1 MSDLKIEDLITDF
14 EFFDNWEDK
23 YKYIIELGK
32 NCPSLNENEKNNDN
46 KVDGCASQV
55 WLITKKEKLNDKI
68 ILKFKGDSDALIVK
82 GLVVI
87 LFSIFSEKSPDEI
100 IKIDAFEK
108 LRNLDLERN
117 LTMQRSNG
125 LSSMV
130 KRIKRRSSKIH
141 LDMTKNFLY
150 YMIGQG
156 SWFLSQGLQMVLFPT
171 ILVLMLNVSP
181 AFYGLAQVSILA
193 PSIFLIVL
201 GGAIAIGLIQ
211 EDCLELSTF

>member
-1 MSDLKIEDLITDF
+1 MSDLKIEDLIIDF
-14 EFFDNWEDK
+14 DFFDNWEDK

-32 NCPSLNENEKNNDN
+32 NFPSLNEEEKNNDN

-55 WLITKKEKLNDKI
+55 WLIIKKEKIGDKI
-68 ILKFKGDSDALIVK
+68 ILKFRGDSDALLVK

-108 LRNLDLERN
+108 LRNLDLEKN

-130 KRIKRRSSKIH
+130 KRIKEE
-141 LDMTKNFLY
+141 
-150 YMIGQG
+150 
-156 SWFLSQGLQMVLFPT
+156 
-171 ILVLMLNVSP
+171 
-181 AFYGLAQVSILA
+181 AQKYI
-193 PSIFLIVL
+193 
-201 GGAIAIGLIQ
+201 
-211 EDCLELSTF
+211 

>member
-32 NCPSLNENEKNNDN
+32 NCPSLNENEKNKDN

-87 LFSIFSEKSPDEI
+87 L
-100 IKIDAFEK
+100 
-108 LRNLDLERN
+108 
-117 LTMQRSNG
+117 
-125 LSSMV
+125 
-130 KRIKRRSSKIH
+130 
-141 LDMTKNFLY
+141 
-150 YMIGQG
+150 
-156 SWFLSQGLQMVLFPT
+156 LQYFFGKVT
-171 ILVLMLNVSP
+171 R
-181 AFYGLAQVSILA
+181 
-193 PSIFLIVL
+193 
-201 GGAIAIGLIQ
+201 
-211 EDCLELSTF
+211 

>member
-1 MSDLKIEDLITDF
+1 MSDLKIEDLVTDF

-32 NCPSLNENEKNNDN
+32 NCPPLNENEKNNEN

-130 KRIKRRSSKIH
+130 KRIK
-141 LDMTKNFLY
+141 DE
-150 YMIGQG
+150 
-156 SWFLSQGLQMVLFPT
+156 
-171 ILVLMLNVSP
+171 
-181 AFYGLAQVSILA
+181 AQKYI
-193 PSIFLIVL
+193 
-201 GGAIAIGLIQ
+201 
-211 EDCLELSTF
+211 

>member
-1 MSDLKIEDLITDF
+1 MSDLKIEDLIIDF

-32 NCPSLNENEKNNDN
+32 NFPSLNEEEKNNDN

-55 WLITKKEKLNDKI
+55 WLIIKKEKIGDKI
-68 ILKFKGDSDALIVK
+68 ILKFRGDSDALLVK

-108 LRNLDLERN
+108 LRNLDLEKN

-130 KRIKRRSSKIH
+130 KRIKEE
-141 LDMTKNFLY
+141 
-150 YMIGQG
+150 
-156 SWFLSQGLQMVLFPT
+156 
-171 ILVLMLNVSP
+171 
-181 AFYGLAQVSILA
+181 AQKYI
-193 PSIFLIVL
+193 
-201 GGAIAIGLIQ
+201 
-211 EDCLELSTF
+211 

>member
-1 MSDLKIEDLITDF
+1 MSDLKIEDLIIDF
-14 EFFDNWEDK
+14 DFFDNWEDK

-32 NCPSLNENEKNNDN
+32 NFPSLNEEEKNNDN

-55 WLITKKEKLNDKI
+55 WLIIKKEKIGDKI
-68 ILKFKGDSDALIVK
+68 ILKFRGDSDAILVK

-108 LRNLDLERN
+108 LRNLDLEKN

-130 KRIKRRSSKIH
+130 KRIKEE
-141 LDMTKNFLY
+141 
-150 YMIGQG
+150 
-156 SWFLSQGLQMVLFPT
+156 
-171 ILVLMLNVSP
+171 
-181 AFYGLAQVSILA
+181 AQKYI
-193 PSIFLIVL
+193 
-201 GGAIAIGLIQ
+201 
-211 EDCLELSTF
+211 

>member
-32 NCPSLNENEKNNDN
+32 SCPSLNENEKNNDN

-130 KRIKRRSSKIH
+130 KRIKEE
-141 LDMTKNFLY
+141 
-150 YMIGQG
+150 
-156 SWFLSQGLQMVLFPT
+156 
-171 ILVLMLNVSP
+171 
-181 AFYGLAQVSILA
+181 AQKYI
-193 PSIFLIVL
+193 
-201 GGAIAIGLIQ
+201 
-211 EDCLELSTF
+211 

>member
-32 NCPSLNENEKNNDN
+32 NCPSLNENEKNKDN

-130 KRIKRRSSKIH
+130 KRIKEE
-141 LDMTKNFLY
+141 
-150 YMIGQG
+150 
-156 SWFLSQGLQMVLFPT
+156 
-171 ILVLMLNVSP
+171 
-181 AFYGLAQVSILA
+181 AQKYI
-193 PSIFLIVL
+193 
-201 GGAIAIGLIQ
+201 
-211 EDCLELSTF
+211 

>member
-1 MSDLKIEDLITDF
+1 MSDLKIEDLIIDF
-14 EFFDNWEDK
+14 DFFDNWEDK

-32 NCPSLNENEKNNDN
+32 NFPSLNEEEKNNDN

-55 WLITKKEKLNDKI
+55 WLIIKKEKIDDKI
-68 ILKFKGDSDALIVK
+68 ILKFRGDSDALLVK

-130 KRIKRRSSKIH
+130 KRIKEE
-141 LDMTKNFLY
+141 
-150 YMIGQG
+150 
-156 SWFLSQGLQMVLFPT
+156 
-171 ILVLMLNVSP
+171 
-181 AFYGLAQVSILA
+181 AQKYI
-193 PSIFLIVL
+193 
-201 GGAIAIGLIQ
+201 
-211 EDCLELSTF
+211 

>member
-87 LFSIFSEKSPDEI
+87 LFSIFSEKSSDEI

-130 KRIKRRSSKIH
+130 KRIKEE
-141 LDMTKNFLY
+141 
-150 YMIGQG
+150 
-156 SWFLSQGLQMVLFPT
+156 
-171 ILVLMLNVSP
+171 
-181 AFYGLAQVSILA
+181 AQKYI
-193 PSIFLIVL
+193 
-201 GGAIAIGLIQ
+201 
-211 EDCLELSTF
+211 

>member
-87 LFSIFSEKSPDEI
+87 LFSIFSGKTPKEI
-100 IKIDAFEK
+100 IEIDAFEK
-108 LRNLDLERN
+108 LKELNLEKN

-125 LSSMV
+125 LSAMI
-130 KRIKRRSSKIH
+130 KRIK
-141 LDMTKNFLY
+141 
-150 YMIGQG
+150 
-156 SWFLSQGLQMVLFPT
+156 
-171 ILVLMLNVSP
+171 
-181 AFYGLAQVSILA
+181 
-193 PSIFLIVL
+193 
-201 GGAIAIGLIQ
+201 Q
-211 EDCLELSTF
+211 EADNII

>member
-32 NCPSLNENEKNNDN
+32 NCPSLNENEKNNNN

-108 LRNLDLERN
+108 LKNLDLERN

-130 KRIKRRSSKIH
+130 KRIKEE
-141 LDMTKNFLY
+141 
-150 YMIGQG
+150 
-156 SWFLSQGLQMVLFPT
+156 
-171 ILVLMLNVSP
+171 
-181 AFYGLAQVSILA
+181 AQKYI
-193 PSIFLIVL
+193 
-201 GGAIAIGLIQ
+201 
-211 EDCLELSTF
+211 

>member
-32 NCPSLNENEKNNDN
+32 NCPSLNENEKNNN

-130 KRIKRRSSKIH
+130 KRIKEE
-141 LDMTKNFLY
+141 
-150 YMIGQG
+150 
-156 SWFLSQGLQMVLFPT
+156 
-171 ILVLMLNVSP
+171 
-181 AFYGLAQVSILA
+181 AQKYI
-193 PSIFLIVL
+193 
-201 GGAIAIGLIQ
+201 
-211 EDCLELSTF
+211 

>member
-1 MSDLKIEDLITDF
+1 MSDLKIEDLIIDF

-32 NCPSLNENEKNNDN
+32 NFPSLNEEEKNNDN

-55 WLITKKEKLNDKI
+55 WLIIKKEKIGDKI
-68 ILKFKGDSDALIVK
+68 ILKFRGDSDAILVK

-108 LRNLDLERN
+108 LRNLDLEKN

-130 KRIKRRSSKIH
+130 KRIKEE
-141 LDMTKNFLY
+141 
-150 YMIGQG
+150 
-156 SWFLSQGLQMVLFPT
+156 
-171 ILVLMLNVSP
+171 
-181 AFYGLAQVSILA
+181 AQKYI
-193 PSIFLIVL
+193 
-201 GGAIAIGLIQ
+201 
-211 EDCLELSTF
+211 

>member
-1 MSDLKIEDLITDF
+1 MNDLKIEDLIIDF
-14 EFFDNWEDK
+14 DFFDNWEDK

-32 NCPSLNENEKNNDN
+32 NFPSLNEEEKNNDN

-55 WLITKKEKLNDKI
+55 WLIIKKEKIGDKI
-68 ILKFKGDSDALIVK
+68 ILKFRGDSDALLVK
-82 GLVVI
+82 GLIVI

-130 KRIKRRSSKIH
+130 KRIKEE
-141 LDMTKNFLY
+141 
-150 YMIGQG
+150 
-156 SWFLSQGLQMVLFPT
+156 
-171 ILVLMLNVSP
+171 
-181 AFYGLAQVSILA
+181 AQKYI
-193 PSIFLIVL
+193 
-201 GGAIAIGLIQ
+201 
-211 EDCLELSTF
+211 

>member
-82 GLVVI
+82 GLVAI

-130 KRIKRRSSKIH
+130 KRIKEE
-141 LDMTKNFLY
+141 
-150 YMIGQG
+150 
-156 SWFLSQGLQMVLFPT
+156 
-171 ILVLMLNVSP
+171 
-181 AFYGLAQVSILA
+181 AQKYI
-193 PSIFLIVL
+193 
-201 GGAIAIGLIQ
+201 
-211 EDCLELSTF
+211 

>member
-32 NCPSLNENEKNNDN
+32 NCPSLNENEKNDDN

-130 KRIKRRSSKIH
+130 KRIKEE
-141 LDMTKNFLY
+141 
-150 YMIGQG
+150 
-156 SWFLSQGLQMVLFPT
+156 
-171 ILVLMLNVSP
+171 
-181 AFYGLAQVSILA
+181 AQKYI
-193 PSIFLIVL
+193 
-201 GGAIAIGLIQ
+201 
-211 EDCLELSTF
+211 

>member
-1 MSDLKIEDLITDF
+1 MSDLKIEDLVTDF

-32 NCPSLNENEKNNDN
+32 NCPSLNEDEKNNDN

-55 WLITKKEKLNDKI
+55 WLIIKKEKLGDKV
-68 ILKFKGDSDALIVK
+68 ILKFRGDSDALLVK

-130 KRIKRRSSKIH
+130 KRIKEE
-141 LDMTKNFLY
+141 
-150 YMIGQG
+150 
-156 SWFLSQGLQMVLFPT
+156 
-171 ILVLMLNVSP
+171 
-181 AFYGLAQVSILA
+181 AQKYI
-193 PSIFLIVL
+193 
-201 GGAIAIGLIQ
+201 
-211 EDCLELSTF
+211 

>member
-1 MSDLKIEDLITDF
+1 MCIRDS
-14 EFFDNWEDK
+14 
-23 YKYIIELGK
+23 
-32 NCPSLNENEKNNDN
+32 N

-130 KRIKRRSSKIH
+130 KRIKEE
-141 LDMTKNFLY
+141 
-150 YMIGQG
+150 
-156 SWFLSQGLQMVLFPT
+156 
-171 ILVLMLNVSP
+171 
-181 AFYGLAQVSILA
+181 AQKYI
-193 PSIFLIVL
+193 
-201 GGAIAIGLIQ
+201 
-211 EDCLELSTF
+211 

>member
-1 MSDLKIEDLITDF
+1 MTNKFINYY
-14 EFFDNWEDK
+14 FFGIFIIK
-23 YKYIIELGK
+23 VLYKNDYRIK
-32 NCPSLNENEKNNDN
+32 RNEKNNDN

-130 KRIKRRSSKIH
+130 KRIKEE
-141 LDMTKNFLY
+141 
-150 YMIGQG
+150 
-156 SWFLSQGLQMVLFPT
+156 
-171 ILVLMLNVSP
+171 
-181 AFYGLAQVSILA
+181 AQKYI
-193 PSIFLIVL
+193 
-201 GGAIAIGLIQ
+201 
-211 EDCLELSTF
+211 

>member
-32 NCPSLNENEKNNDN
+32 NCPSLNEDEKNNDN

-130 KRIKRRSSKIH
+130 KRIKEE
-141 LDMTKNFLY
+141 
-150 YMIGQG
+150 
-156 SWFLSQGLQMVLFPT
+156 
-171 ILVLMLNVSP
+171 
-181 AFYGLAQVSILA
+181 AQKYI
-193 PSIFLIVL
+193 
-201 GGAIAIGLIQ
+201 
-211 EDCLELSTF
+211 

>member
-32 NCPSLNENEKNNDN
+32 NFPSLNEEEKNNDN

-108 LRNLDLERN
+108 LRNLDLEKN

-130 KRIKRRSSKIH
+130 KRIKEE
-141 LDMTKNFLY
+141 
-150 YMIGQG
+150 
-156 SWFLSQGLQMVLFPT
+156 
-171 ILVLMLNVSP
+171 
-181 AFYGLAQVSILA
+181 AQKYI
-193 PSIFLIVL
+193 
-201 GGAIAIGLIQ
+201 
-211 EDCLELSTF
+211 

>member
-1 MSDLKIEDLITDF
+1 MSDLKIEDLVTDF

-32 NCPSLNENEKNNDN
+32 NCPPLNENEKNNDN

-68 ILKFKGDSDALIVK
+68 ILKFKGDSDALIVR

-130 KRIKRRSSKIH
+130 KRIKEE
-141 LDMTKNFLY
+141 
-150 YMIGQG
+150 
-156 SWFLSQGLQMVLFPT
+156 
-171 ILVLMLNVSP
+171 
-181 AFYGLAQVSILA
+181 AQKYI
-193 PSIFLIVL
+193 
-201 GGAIAIGLIQ
+201 
-211 EDCLELSTF
+211 

>member
-1 MSDLKIEDLITDF
+1 MSDLKIEDLIIDF
-14 EFFDNWEDK
+14 DFFDNWEDK

-32 NCPSLNENEKNNDN
+32 NFPSLSEEEKNNDN

-55 WLITKKEKLNDKI
+55 WLIIKKEKIGDKI
-68 ILKFKGDSDALIVK
+68 ILKFRGDSDAILVK

-108 LRNLDLERN
+108 LRNLDLEKN

-130 KRIKRRSSKIH
+130 KRIKEE
-141 LDMTKNFLY
+141 
-150 YMIGQG
+150 
-156 SWFLSQGLQMVLFPT
+156 
-171 ILVLMLNVSP
+171 
-181 AFYGLAQVSILA
+181 AQKYI
-193 PSIFLIVL
+193 
-201 GGAIAIGLIQ
+201 
-211 EDCLELSTF
+211 

>member
-1 MSDLKIEDLITDF
+1 MSDLKIEDLIIDF
-14 EFFDNWEDK
+14 DFFDNWEDK

-32 NCPSLNENEKNNDN
+32 NFPSLNEEEKNNDN

-55 WLITKKEKLNDKI
+55 WLIIKKEKIGDKI
-68 ILKFKGDSDALIVK
+68 ILKFRGDSDAILVK

-130 KRIKRRSSKIH
+130 KRIKEE
-141 LDMTKNFLY
+141 
-150 YMIGQG
+150 
-156 SWFLSQGLQMVLFPT
+156 
-171 ILVLMLNVSP
+171 
-181 AFYGLAQVSILA
+181 AQKYI
-193 PSIFLIVL
+193 
-201 GGAIAIGLIQ
+201 
-211 EDCLELSTF
+211 

>member
-1 MSDLKIEDLITDF
+1 MNDLKIEDLIIDF
-14 EFFDNWEDK
+14 DFFDNWEDK

-32 NCPSLNENEKNNDN
+32 NFPSLNEEEKNNDN

-55 WLITKKEKLNDKI
+55 WLIIKKEKIGDKI
-68 ILKFKGDSDALIVK
+68 ILKFRGDSDALLVK

-130 KRIKRRSSKIH
+130 KRIKEE
-141 LDMTKNFLY
+141 
-150 YMIGQG
+150 
-156 SWFLSQGLQMVLFPT
+156 
-171 ILVLMLNVSP
+171 
-181 AFYGLAQVSILA
+181 AQKYI
-193 PSIFLIVL
+193 
-201 GGAIAIGLIQ
+201 
-211 EDCLELSTF
+211 

>member
-1 MSDLKIEDLITDF
+1 MSDLKIEDLVTDF

-32 NCPSLNENEKNNDN
+32 NCPPLNENEKNNDN

-68 ILKFKGDSDALIVK
+68 ILKFKGDSDALIVR

-87 LFSIFSEKSPDEI
+87 LFSIFSEKSPEEI

-130 KRIKRRSSKIH
+130 KRIKEE
-141 LDMTKNFLY
+141 
-150 YMIGQG
+150 
-156 SWFLSQGLQMVLFPT
+156 
-171 ILVLMLNVSP
+171 
-181 AFYGLAQVSILA
+181 AQKYI
-193 PSIFLIVL
+193 
-201 GGAIAIGLIQ
+201 
-211 EDCLELSTF
+211 

>member
-14 EFFDNWEDK
+14 DFFDNWEDK

-32 NCPSLNENEKNNDN
+32 NCPSLNEEEKNNDN

-130 KRIKRRSSKIH
+130 KRIKEE
-141 LDMTKNFLY
+141 
-150 YMIGQG
+150 
-156 SWFLSQGLQMVLFPT
+156 
-171 ILVLMLNVSP
+171 
-181 AFYGLAQVSILA
+181 AQKYI
-193 PSIFLIVL
+193 
-201 GGAIAIGLIQ
+201 
-211 EDCLELSTF
+211 

>member
-1 MSDLKIEDLITDF
+1 MSVKIEDLITDF

-32 NCPSLNENEKNNDN
+32 NFPSLNENEKNNDN

-130 KRIKRRSSKIH
+130 KRIKEE
-141 LDMTKNFLY
+141 
-150 YMIGQG
+150 
-156 SWFLSQGLQMVLFPT
+156 
-171 ILVLMLNVSP
+171 
-181 AFYGLAQVSILA
+181 AQKYI
-193 PSIFLIVL
+193 
-201 GGAIAIGLIQ
+201 
-211 EDCLELSTF
+211 

>member
-32 NCPSLNENEKNNDN
+32 NCPSLNENEKNNNN

-130 KRIKRRSSKIH
+130 KRIKEE
-141 LDMTKNFLY
+141 
-150 YMIGQG
+150 
-156 SWFLSQGLQMVLFPT
+156 
-171 ILVLMLNVSP
+171 
-181 AFYGLAQVSILA
+181 AQKYI
-193 PSIFLIVL
+193 
-201 GGAIAIGLIQ
+201 
-211 EDCLELSTF
+211 

>member
-68 ILKFKGDSDALIVK
+68 ILKFKGDTDALIVK

-87 LFSIFSEKSPDEI
+87 LISIFSEKSPDEI

-130 KRIKRRSSKIH
+130 KRIKEE
-141 LDMTKNFLY
+141 
-150 YMIGQG
+150 
-156 SWFLSQGLQMVLFPT
+156 
-171 ILVLMLNVSP
+171 
-181 AFYGLAQVSILA
+181 AQKYI
-193 PSIFLIVL
+193 
-201 GGAIAIGLIQ
+201 
-211 EDCLELSTF
+211 

>member
-1 MSDLKIEDLITDF
+1 MNDLKIEDLIIDF
-14 EFFDNWEDK
+14 DFFDSWEDK

-32 NCPSLNENEKNNDN
+32 NFPSLNEEEKNNDN

-55 WLITKKEKLNDKI
+55 WLIIKKEKIGDKI
-68 ILKFKGDSDALIVK
+68 ILKFRGDSDALLVK

-130 KRIKRRSSKIH
+130 KRIKEE
-141 LDMTKNFLY
+141 
-150 YMIGQG
+150 
-156 SWFLSQGLQMVLFPT
+156 
-171 ILVLMLNVSP
+171 
-181 AFYGLAQVSILA
+181 AQKYI
-193 PSIFLIVL
+193 
-201 GGAIAIGLIQ
+201 
-211 EDCLELSTF
+211 

>member
-1 MSDLKIEDLITDF
+1 MSDLKIKDLIIDF

-32 NCPSLNENEKNNDN
+32 NFPSLNEEEKNNDN

-55 WLITKKEKLNDKI
+55 WLIIKKEKIGDKI
-68 ILKFKGDSDALIVK
+68 ILKFRGDSDALLVK

-117 LTMQRSNG
+117 LTIQRSNG

-130 KRIKRRSSKIH
+130 KKIKEE
-141 LDMTKNFLY
+141 
-150 YMIGQG
+150 
-156 SWFLSQGLQMVLFPT
+156 
-171 ILVLMLNVSP
+171 
-181 AFYGLAQVSILA
+181 AQKYI
-193 PSIFLIVL
+193 
-201 GGAIAIGLIQ
+201 
-211 EDCLELSTF
+211 

>member
-1 MSDLKIEDLITDF
+1 MSDLKIEDLVTDF

-100 IKIDAFEK
+100 IKIDAFET

-130 KRIKRRSSKIH
+130 KRIKEE
-141 LDMTKNFLY
+141 
-150 YMIGQG
+150 
-156 SWFLSQGLQMVLFPT
+156 
-171 ILVLMLNVSP
+171 
-181 AFYGLAQVSILA
+181 AQKYI
-193 PSIFLIVL
+193 
-201 GGAIAIGLIQ
+201 
-211 EDCLELSTF
+211 

>member
-1 MSDLKIEDLITDF
+1 MSDLKIEDLIIDF

-32 NCPSLNENEKNNDN
+32 NFPSLSEEEKNNDN

-55 WLITKKEKLNDKI
+55 WLIIKKEKIGDKI
-68 ILKFKGDSDALIVK
+68 ILKFRGDSDAILVK

-87 LFSIFSEKSPDEI
+87 LFSIFSKKSPDEI

-108 LRNLDLERN
+108 LRNLDLEKN

-130 KRIKRRSSKIH
+130 KRIKEE
-141 LDMTKNFLY
+141 
-150 YMIGQG
+150 
-156 SWFLSQGLQMVLFPT
+156 
-171 ILVLMLNVSP
+171 
-181 AFYGLAQVSILA
+181 AQKYI
-193 PSIFLIVL
+193 
-201 GGAIAIGLIQ
+201 
-211 EDCLELSTF
+211 